1 MEKFGDFQSP
11 SVFFPLNEVNGRSPC
26 VIVPPLMMV
35 QEITE
40 NINEKKPV
48 ILRGLKGMSYILDMF
63 KERPKSTTKLY
74 GKESN
79 EDLRLRT

>member
-1 MEKFGDFQSP
+1 
-11 SVFFPLNEVNGRSPC
+11 
-26 VIVPPLMMV
+26 MMV